1 MVKNKKTIQFIGVDC
16 ILMVILTLLD
26 QWTKSLVVHH
36 LKDQSDIILIPGVFQ
51 LHYLENRGAAF
62 GILQN
67 QKIVF
72 VILTIIYL
80 AAVFWFLH
88 RCPKTGR
95 YTLLHIIASV
105 LTAGALGNFIDRLR
119 LGYVV
124 DFFYFRL
131 IDFPVFNVADIY
143 VTVSFA
149 VLLLLVFFQYKE
161 EDLEFFGKK
170 KGTSADGE

>member
-51 LHYLENRGAAF
+51 LHYLENHGAAF

-67 QKIVF
+67 QRIIF

-88 RCPKTGR
+88 RCPKNGR

-105 LTAGALGNFIDRLR
+105 LDSGSPGELYRSAPPGICG
-119 LGYVV
+119 G
-124 DFFYFRL
+124 FFL
-131 IDFPVFNVADIY
+131 
-143 VTVSFA
+143 
-149 VLLLLVFFQYKE
+149 FFT
-161 EDLEFFGKK
+161 D
-170 KGTSADGE
+170 

>member
-36 LKDQSDIILIPGVFQ
+36 LKDQSDIILIPGNFPVALSRKTVELRSAFCRIRE
-51 LHYLENRGAAF
+51 LFLLYSDDYLSGC
-62 GILQN
+62 GIL
-67 QKIVF
+67 VF
-72 VILTIIYL
+72 ASL
-80 AAVFWFLH
+80 
-88 RCPKTGR
+88 PKTGR

-124 DFFYFRL
+124 DFFYFSL
-131 IDFPVFNVADIY
+131 INFPVFNVADIF
-143 VTVSFA
+143 VVISFIGIAVSILFI
-149 VLLLLVFFQYKE
+149 YK
-161 EDLEFFGKK
+161 DDEFEFLSIRKK
-170 KGTSADGE
+170 ESKA

>member
-36 LKDQSDIILIPGVFQ
+36 LKDQSDIILIPGIFR

-67 QKIVF
+67 QRIIF

-95 YTLLHIIASV
+95 YTL
-105 LTAGALGNFIDRLR
+105 
-119 LGYVV
+119 
-124 DFFYFRL
+124 
-131 IDFPVFNVADIY
+131 
-143 VTVSFA
+143 FA
-149 VLLLLVFFQYKE
+149 YYSISSDSGSPRELCMIWLLAWDMWWIFSIFH
-161 EDLEFFGKK
+161 
-170 KGTSADGE
+170 

>member
-51 LHYLENRGAAF
+51 LHYLENHGAAF

-67 QKIVF
+67 QRIIF

-80 AAVFWFLH
+80 AAVFWF
-88 RCPKTGR
+88 C
-95 YTLLHIIASV
+95 I
-105 LTAGALGNFIDRLR
+105 
-119 LGYVV
+119 VV
-124 DFFYFRL
+124 R
-131 IDFPVFNVADIY
+131 
-143 VTVSFA
+143 
-149 VLLLLVFFQYKE
+149 K
-161 EDLEFFGKK
+161 
-170 KGTSADGE
+170 

>member
-67 QKIVF
+67 QRIVF
-72 VILTIIYL
+72 VILTIVYL
-80 AAVFWFLH
+80 AAVFWFCIVD
-88 RCPKTGR
+88 RKTDVIHCCI
-95 YTLLHIIASV
+95 L
-105 LTAGALGNFIDRLR
+105 
-119 LGYVV
+119 
-124 DFFYFRL
+124 
-131 IDFPVFNVADIY
+131 
-143 VTVSFA
+143 
-149 VLLLLVFFQYKE
+149 
-161 EDLEFFGKK
+161 
-170 KGTSADGE
+170 